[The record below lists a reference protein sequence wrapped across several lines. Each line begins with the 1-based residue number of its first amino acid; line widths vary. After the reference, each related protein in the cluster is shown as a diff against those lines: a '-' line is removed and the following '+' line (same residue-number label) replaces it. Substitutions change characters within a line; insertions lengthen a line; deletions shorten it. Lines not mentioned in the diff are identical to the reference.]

1 LPSEPKSERKGVE
14 KNQKT
19 VMETILQHAQGLVYS
34 LLCLM
39 PSAYQKASLK
49 ALLGLF
55 LDAQG
60 HALPA
65 HTSVK
70 SASSLSRFLNRYSW
84 STRSVIRTT
93 RQAILQQIA
102 SHLPHAKIPIRI
114 LIDLTTLEKSGKFWH
129 LSTPTSAP
137 QAPDPWIRFLNGKRG
152 LHLVVLY
159 LVVGEWRVPWS
170 FRVWRGKGY
179 ASPAQ
184 LACKLLATVPKSLVK
199 GRVVLVQ
206 ADTEFGTVEFL
217 KTIRQRSWRPIVG
230 LRSNRTLKDGRC
242 LKDLYRHAKRGLQVY
257 LKGIDY
263 PLTVSWFWLK
273 RADGKRELR
282 FVASTYPYS
291 GAYLVQL
298 GRKRWAI
305 EGFFKT
311 AKHQFGL
318 HCFGQ
323 GTKLGVYRWLILSL
337 IAYLLAHWIDQW
349 SLPPALDWKIASR
362 LALETLFPSIIWFQL
377 LKQIRMS
384 TDIAAQYGFQIV
396 LKSLPDPAYWE
407 RCKI

>member
-1 LPSEPKSERKGVE
+1 
-14 KNQKT
+14 
-19 VMETILQHAQGLVYS
+19 METILQHAQGLVYS

-39 PSAYQKASLK
+39 PSACQKDSLN

-55 LDAQG
+55 LDTQG

-65 HTSVK
+65 HTAVK
-70 SASSLSRFLNRYSW
+70 SASSLSRFLNRYNW
-84 STRSVIRTT
+84 STRGVIRTT
-93 RQAILQQIA
+93 RQAILQQLTT
-102 SHLPHAKIPIRI
+102 HLPHAKTPIRL

-129 LSTPTSAP
+129 LSTPTANP
-137 QAPDPWIRFLNGKRG
+137 HQPEPWIRFLNGKRG

-170 FRVWRGKGY
+170 FRVWRGKGF
-179 ASPAQ
+179 ATPAQ
-184 LACKLLATVPKSLVK
+184 LGCKLLATVPKSLLK
-199 GRVVLVQ
+199 GRTVLVQ
-206 ADTEFGTVEFL
+206 ADTEFGTIEFL
-217 KTIRQRSWRPIVG
+217 NAVRSRSWRPVVG
-230 LRSNRTLKDGRC
+230 LRSNRRLKDGRC
-242 LKDLYRHAKRGLQVY
+242 LKDLYRQAKRGLQVDI
-257 LKGIDY
+257 LGIDY

-273 RADGKRELR
+273 RTDGKRELR

-337 IAYLLAHWIDQW
+337 IAYLLAHWMNQW
-349 SLPPALDWKIASR
+349 SLPPRLDWKATSR
-362 LALETLFPSIIWFQL
+362 LALETLCPSVVWLQL
-377 LKQIRMS
+377 LKQIRAN
-384 TDIAAQYGFQIV
+384 TDIAAQYGFEIV

>member
-1 LPSEPKSERKGVE
+1 
-14 KNQKT
+14 
-19 VMETILQHAQGLVYS
+19 METILQHAQGLVYS

-39 PSAYQKASLK
+39 PSTYQKASLK

-55 LDAQG
+55 LEAQG
-60 HALPA
+60 HALPE
-65 HTSVK
+65 HTQVK
-70 SASSLSRFLNRYSW
+70 SASSLSRWLNHYAW
-84 STRSVIRTT
+84 STRRVIRTT
-93 RQAILQQIA
+93 RQAVLQQIA
-102 SHLPHAKIPIRI
+102 AHLPHRNIPVRI
-114 LIDLTTLEKSGKFWH
+114 LIDLTSLEKSGKFWH
-129 LSTPTSAP
+129 LSTPTADP
-137 QAPDPWIRFLNGKRG
+137 KAPDPWVRMLNGKRG

-159 LVVGEWRVPWS
+159 LVVGEWRVPWN
-170 FRVWRGKGY
+170 FRVWRGKGHP
-179 ASPAQ
+179 SPVQ

-199 GRVVLVQ
+199 GRIVLVQ
-206 ADTEFGTVEFL
+206 VDTEFGAIEFL
-217 KTIRQRSWRPIVG
+217 KAVRQRSWRPIVG
-230 LRSNRTLKDGRC
+230 LRSNRKLQDGRC
-242 LKDLYRHAKRGLQVY
+242 LKDLYCRAQRGLQVY
-257 LKGIDY
+257 LKDIDY

-291 GAYLVQL
+291 GAYLLQL

-349 SLPPALDWKIASR
+349 SWPPMLDWKATSR
-362 LALETLFPSIIWFQL
+362 LALETLLPSIVWFQL
-377 LKQIRMS
+377 LRHIRIS
-384 TDIAAQYGFQIV
+384 ADIAAQYGVEII
-396 LKSLPDPAYWE
+396 LKSLPDLAYWK

>member
-1 LPSEPKSERKGVE
+1 
-14 KNQKT
+14 
-19 VMETILQHAQGLVYS
+19 
-34 LLCLM
+34 M
-39 PSAYQKASLK
+39 PSVYQKASLN

-60 HALPA
+60 HALPE
-65 HTSVK
+65 HTQVK
-70 SASSLSRFLNRYSW
+70 SPSSLSRFLNRYSW

-93 RQAILQQIA
+93 RQTILQQIA
-102 SHLPHAKIPIRI
+102 SHRPHPRIPMRI
-114 LIDLTTLEKSGKFWH
+114 LIDLTSLEKRGKFWQ
-129 LSTPTSAP
+129 LSTPTTDP
-137 QAPDPWIRFLNGKRG
+137 DAPDPWVRLLNGKRG

-170 FRVWRGKGY
+170 FRVWRGKGQ
-179 ASPAQ
+179 ASPAD
-184 LACKLLATVPKSLVK
+184 LGRKLLATVPKSLVN

-206 ADTEFGTVEFL
+206 ADTEFGTVEFF
-217 KTIRQRSWRPIVG
+217 KAVRKRSWRPVVG
-230 LRSNRTLKDGRC
+230 LRSNRTLQDGRC

-257 LKGIDY
+257 LKDIDY

-349 SLPPALDWKIASR
+349 SLPPVLDWKATCR
-362 LALETLFPSIIWFQL
+362 LALETLLPSIVWFQL
-377 LKQIRMS
+377 LKQIRIS
-384 TDIAAQYGFQIV
+384 ADIAAQYGFEIV
-396 LKSLPDPAYWE
+396 LKSLPDRAYRE

>member
-1 LPSEPKSERKGVE
+1 MVTNPLPNLFGVVPTGIIP
-14 KNQKT
+14 NQHKDPN
-19 VMETILQHAQGLVYS
+19 Q
-34 LLCLM
+34 
-39 PSAYQKASLK
+39 
-49 ALLGLF
+49 
-55 LDAQG
+55 
-60 HALPA
+60 
-65 HTSVK
+65 
-70 SASSLSRFLNRYSW
+70 
-84 STRSVIRTT
+84 
-93 RQAILQQIA
+93 
-102 SHLPHAKIPIRI
+102 
-114 LIDLTTLEKSGKFWH
+114 
-129 LSTPTSAP
+129 
-137 QAPDPWIRFLNGKRG
+137 PDPWVRFLNGKRG

-179 ASPAQ
+179 ASPNH

-206 ADTEFGTVEFL
+206 ADTEFGTTEFL
-217 KTIRQRSWRPIVG
+217 NAVRKRSWRPVVG
-230 LRSNRTLKDGRC
+230 LRSSRTLQDGRC
-242 LKDLYRHAKRGLQVY
+242 LKDLYRHANRGLQVY
-257 LKGIDY
+257 LKDIDS

-291 GAYLVQL
+291 GAYLIRL
-298 GRKRWAI
+298 GRKRWTI

-311 AKHQFGL
+311 VKHQFGF

-349 SLPPALDWKIASR
+349 SLPPMLNWKIASR
-362 LALETLFPSIIWFQL
+362 LALETLLPSIVWLQL
-377 LKQIRMS
+377 LKQIKIS
-384 TDIAAQYGFQIV
+384 ADIAAQYSFEIV
-396 LKSLPDPAYWE
+396 LKSLPNPAYWE

>member
-1 LPSEPKSERKGVE
+1 
-14 KNQKT
+14 
-19 VMETILQHAQGLVYS
+19 
-34 LLCLM
+34 M
-39 PSAYQKASLK
+39 PSAYQKASLS

-55 LDAQG
+55 LEAQG

-65 HTSVK
+65 HTRVK
-70 SASSLSRFLNRYSW
+70 SASSLSRFLNRYGW
-84 STRSVIRTT
+84 PTRQVIRTT
-93 RQAILQQIA
+93 RQAILQQLA
-102 SHLPHAKIPIRI
+102 THLPHAGTPIRI

-129 LSTPTSAP
+129 LSTPTSDHHH
-137 QAPDPWIRFLNGKRG
+137 PDPWIRLLNGKRG

-170 FRVWRGKGY
+170 FRVWRGKGD

-184 LACKLLATVPKSLVK
+184 LGRKLLATVPKSLLK
-199 GRVVLVQ
+199 GRVVIVH

-217 KTIRQRSWRPIVG
+217 NAVHQRAWRPVVG
-230 LRSNRTLKDGRC
+230 LRSNRALQDGRC
-242 LKDLYRHAKRGLQVY
+242 LKDLYRHAKRGLQVH
-257 LKGIDY
+257 LTGINY
-263 PLTVSWFWLK
+263 PLTLSWFWLK

-291 GAYLVQL
+291 GTYLVQL

-305 EGFFKT
+305 ESFFKT

-337 IAYLLAHWIDQW
+337 LAYLLAHWIDQW
-349 SLPPALDWKIASR
+349 SLPPVLEWKTASR
-362 LALETLFPSIIWFQL
+362 LALKTLLPSIVWLQL
-377 LKQIRMS
+377 LKQIQMN
-384 TDIAAQYGFQIV
+384 TDIAAHHGFEIV
-396 LKSLPDPAYWE
+396 LKSLSNPAYQEW
-407 RCKI
+407 CKI